1 MEELVQAKKNFSKM
15 GWAYALATALIYLVQ
30 MGLVWILQRLAPQ
43 ILYDINGRLM
53 VSAGSMYLISFP
65 VLFLLLKKWVPA
77 ERIERRR
84 MKVQQYVASVVI
96 CFGLAYAA
104 NIAGNILTS
113 FIGRAKESDVQNP
126 MQIVITNLSPWMILL
141 YMVICAPILE
151 ELVFR
156 KLLVDR
162 AVRYGQ
168 GTAVV
173 VSGLMFGLF
182 HGNLNQFMYA
192 AAIGM
197 FLAFLYVKT
206 GNIKITISIHM
217 LINFVGGFLST
228 QIFKV
233 IDMRALYAD
242 DYDILMQSVEE
253 NLIGWLMLMFF
264 SMFVFA
270 MLAGGVILFI
280 LSAVQKKF
288 ACEDGTV
295 YIPKQLRLN
304 LALANS
310 GMIVFSL
317 IWIVTIVQQLLG

>member
-15 GWAYALATALIYLVQ
+15 GWAYALATILIYLVQ
-30 MGLVWILQRLAPQ
+30 KGLVWVLEREAPQ
-43 ILYDINGRLM
+43 ILYSMNGQMLL
-53 VSAGSMYLISFP
+53 SAGSMYLISFP
-65 VLFLLLKKWVPA
+65 VLVLLLKKWVPA
-77 ERIERRR
+77 ERIERRN
-84 MKVQQYVASVVI
+84 MKAGQYVLSVII

-104 NIAGNILTS
+104 NIVGNILTS
-113 FIGRAKESDVQNP
+113 LIGSAKESDVQNP
-126 MQIVITNLSPWMILL
+126 MQIVISNLSPWMILL

-151 ELVFR
+151 ELIFR

-228 QIFKV
+228 QLFKA
-233 IDMRALYAD
+233 IDMRALYAN
-242 DYDILMQSVEE
+242 DYDILMSSVEE
-253 NLIGWLMLMFF
+253 NPVPWLMLILFAL
-264 SMFVFA
+264 FVVV
-270 MLAGGVILFI
+270 MLVGGVILFI
-280 LSAVQKKF
+280 VSAVQKKF

-310 GMIVFSL
+310 GMIIFLL
-317 IWIVTIVQQLLG
+317 IWIVTILMQLSS

>member
-1 MEELVQAKKNFSKM
+1 MEELIQAKKNFSRI
-15 GWAYALATALIYLVQ
+15 GWTYAVATVLIYLVQ
-30 MGLVWILQRLAPQ
+30 TGLVWVLKREAPQ
-43 ILYDINGRLM
+43 ILYDINGQLM
-53 VSAGSMYLISFP
+53 LSAGSMYLIGFP
-65 VLFLLLKKWVPA
+65 VLFLLLRKRVPA

-84 MKVQQYVASVVI
+84 MKAGQYVLSVII

-104 NIAGNILTS
+104 NIVGNILTS
-113 FIGRAKESDVQNP
+113 LIGRAQDHGVQNP
-126 MQIVITNLSPWMILL
+126 MQVVVTNLSPWMILL
-141 YMVICAPILE
+141 YMVICAPIME

-156 KLLVDR
+156 KLIVDR

-168 GTAVV
+168 GVAVL

-182 HGNLNQFMYA
+182 HGNLNQFTYA

-217 LINFVGGFLST
+217 LINFVGGFVST
-228 QIFKV
+228 QLFKA

-242 DYDILMQSVEE
+242 DYETLLNSVEE
-253 NLIGWLMLMFF
+253 NPVGWLMIMLFAL
-264 SMFVFA
+264 FVIV
-270 MLAGGVILFI
+270 MLFGGVILFI
-280 LSAVQKKF
+280 VSAVKKKF
-288 ACEDGTV
+288 ACEDGAV

-310 GMIVFSL
+310 GMLVFSL
-317 IWIVTIVQQLLG
+317 IWIVTIVKQLLN

>member
-1 MEELVQAKKNFSKM
+1 MEELVQAKKNFSRI
-15 GWAYALATALIYLVQ
+15 GWAYALATVLIYLVQ
-30 MGLVWILQRLAPQ
+30 TGLVWVLKREAPQ
-43 ILYDINGRLM
+43 ILFNINGRLL

-65 VLFLLLKKWVPA
+65 VLFLLLRKWVPA

-84 MKVQQYVASVVI
+84 MKAGQYVLSVII

-104 NIAGNILTS
+104 NIVGNILTS
-113 FIGRAKESDVQNP
+113 LIGRANDHAVQNP
-126 MQIVITNLSPWMILL
+126 MQVTVNNLSPWMILL
-141 YMVICAPILE
+141 YMVICAPIME
-151 ELVFR
+151 ELIFR

-168 GTAVV
+168 GVAVL

-182 HGNLNQFMYA
+182 HGNLNQFTYA

-217 LINFVGGFLST
+217 LINFVGGFVST
-228 QIFKV
+228 QLFKAV
-233 IDMRALYAD
+233 DMRALYSN
-242 DYDILMQSVEE
+242 DYEILMNSVEE
-253 NLIGWLMLMFF
+253 NPVAWLMLMLFAL
-264 SMFVFA
+264 FVVV
-270 MLAGGVILFI
+270 MLVVGVILFI
-280 LSAVQKKF
+280 VSAVKKKF
-288 ACEDGTV
+288 ACEDGAV

-310 GMIVFSL
+310 GMMIFFL
-317 IWIVTIVQQLLG
+317 IWILTIVEQLLS

>member
-1 MEELVQAKKNFSKM
+1 MEELIQAKKNFSKI
-15 GWAYALATALIYLVQ
+15 GWAYAVATVLIYLVQ
-30 MGLVWILQRLAPQ
+30 TGLVWVLKREAPQ
-43 ILYDINGRLM
+43 ILYDINGQLM
-53 VSAGSMYLISFP
+53 LSAGSMYLIGFP
-65 VLFLLLKKWVPA
+65 VLFLLLRKRVPA

-84 MKVQQYVASVVI
+84 MKAGQYVLSVII

-104 NIAGNILTS
+104 NIVGNILTS
-113 FIGRAKESDVQNP
+113 LIGRAQDHGVQNP
-126 MQIVITNLSPWMILL
+126 MQVVVTNLSPWMILL
-141 YMVICAPILE
+141 YMVICAPIME

-156 KLLVDR
+156 KLIVDR

-168 GTAVV
+168 GVAVL

-182 HGNLNQFMYA
+182 HGNLNQFTYA

-217 LINFVGGFLST
+217 LINFVGGFVST
-228 QIFKV
+228 QLFKA

-242 DYDILMQSVEE
+242 DYETLLNSVEE
-253 NLIGWLMLMFF
+253 NPVGWLMIMLFAL
-264 SMFVFA
+264 FVIV
-270 MLAGGVILFI
+270 MLFGGVILFI
-280 LSAVQKKF
+280 VSAVKKKF
-288 ACEDGTV
+288 ACEDGAV

-310 GMIVFSL
+310 GMLVFSL
-317 IWIVTIVQQLLG
+317 IWIVTIVKQLLN

>member
-1 MEELVQAKKNFSKM
+1 MEELVQAKKNFSRM
-15 GWAYALATALIYLVQ
+15 GWAYAIATVLIYLVQ
-30 MGLVWILQRLAPQ
+30 KGLVWVLEREAPQ
-43 ILYDINGRLM
+43 ILYSMNGQMLL
-53 VSAGSMYLISFP
+53 SAGSMYLISFP

-84 MKVQQYVASVVI
+84 MKAGQFVLSVII

-104 NIAGNILTS
+104 NIVGNILTS
-113 FIGRAKESDVQNP
+113 LIGRAKDQAVQNP
-126 MQIVITNLSPWMILL
+126 MQVAVSYLSPWMILL
-141 YMVICAPILE
+141 YMVICAPIME

-156 KLLVDR
+156 KLIVDR

-168 GTAVV
+168 GVAVL

-182 HGNLNQFMYA
+182 HGNLNQFTYA

-228 QIFKV
+228 QLFKA

-242 DYDILMQSVEE
+242 DYEILMNSVQE
-253 NLIGWLMLMFF
+253 NPVGWLMLMLFAL
-264 SMFVFA
+264 FVIV
-270 MLAGGVILFI
+270 MLFGGVILFI
-280 LSAVQKKF
+280 VSAVKKKF
-288 ACEDGTV
+288 ACEDGAV
-295 YIPKQLRLN
+295 YVPKQLRLS

-310 GMIVFSL
+310 GMLVFSL
-317 IWIVTIVQQLLG
+317 IWIVTIVKQLLN

>member
-15 GWAYALATALIYLVQ
+15 GWAYVLATVLIYLVQ
-30 MGLVWILQRLAPQ
+30 TGLVWVLRRSAPQ
-43 ILYDINGRLM
+43 ILDNINGQLM

-65 VLFLLLKKWVPA
+65 VLFLLLRKWVPA

-84 MKVQQYVASVVI
+84 MKAGQYVLSVII

-126 MQIVITNLSPWMILL
+126 MQVVITDLSPWMILL

-151 ELVFR
+151 ELIFR

-168 GTAVV
+168 GTAVL

-182 HGNLNQFMYA
+182 HGNLNQYMYA

-228 QIFKV
+228 QVFKA
-233 IDMRALYAD
+233 IDMNALYAD
-242 DYDILMQSVEE
+242 DYEILMNSVQEH
-253 NLIGWLMLMFF
+253 LVGWLMVMLFAL
-264 SMFVFA
+264 FVIV
-270 MLAGGVILFI
+270 MLFGGVILFI
-280 LSAVQKKF
+280 VSAVKKKF
-288 ACEDGTV
+288 TCEDGTV

-310 GMIVFSL
+310 GMMAFFL
-317 IWIVTIVQQLLG
+317 IWIVMIVMQLLN